1 MLLNTVAFGIRGLTS
16 CDPCSKP
23 APLRG
28 NALFFS
34 GFDDGSHSKHRLG
47 LFVPTSIAQASTPLP
62 LRAATRCVA
71 TRQRHRSFYP
81 RLTGRDSRPQSCSRA
96 SVSACGRS
104 GWPSRGYPRS
114 GITSPPSNVVV
125 IRNGV
130 LRLRDAEWV
139 TLFFLWPDVR
149 PVLRALF
156 ATSSLSFAIQSINA
170 LANGS
175 FILSATLRVSSARLR
190 QCLGSIATDAGN
202 YEPL

>member
-1 MLLNTVAFGIRGLTS
+1 VYSSQSSVIFWTIHDRTSLWHIASKAMLLNTVAFGIR
-16 CDPCSKP
+16 DYE
-23 APLRG
+23 LRPMLEASPPRRQC
-28 NALFFS
+28 ALFLALTTVAFR
-34 GFDDGSHSKHRLG
+34 HRLG

-139 TLFFLWPDVR
+139 TPFFLWPDVR

-156 ATSSLSFAIQSINA
+156 ATSS
-170 LANGS
+170 
-175 FILSATLRVSSARLR
+175 
-190 QCLGSIATDAGN
+190 
-202 YEPL
+202 